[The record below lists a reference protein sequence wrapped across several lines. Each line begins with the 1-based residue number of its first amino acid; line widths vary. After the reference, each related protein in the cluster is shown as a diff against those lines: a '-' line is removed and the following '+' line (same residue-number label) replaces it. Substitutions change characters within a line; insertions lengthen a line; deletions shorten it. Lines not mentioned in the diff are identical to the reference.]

1 MARKPKLYTCDEV
14 IPDLYGDRGD
24 LLESCRD
31 FTPSYPFTEE
41 ERAAYVAEVAHCRT
55 LVGDKKAFEEAGC
68 KREAHAR
75 IPRGRLSFV
84 RPGTYHPYDPEAWRE
99 KDPQKRFEVTEATEA
114 RWIGEGPPLNART
127 QSPNVYGKGMT
138 RTQVRI
144 DELTQEIRAGLLRF
158 APEADGILTVVIPLQ
173 PYLLL
178 QAGVPKAAAT
188 LLVRKLGGRQV
199 WMHPQAERLSA
210 RARFKKLFAGADIT
224 FPPPNRDT
232 AVLDL
237 GEADLRR
244 LSGRLRDF
252 LPSLLALRRKNPMQL
267 ILSMTSTDL
276 RGTVTPLI
284 PNHSEEDLELDLEEA
299 VQGPGQV
306 TLVLGTP
313 GDLLTLKLQHS
324 KLRPRVERDQE
335 PDYTTLQG
343 FSLLELPAVLAQKV
357 VSGRRK
363 RRGRKRGPST
373 RQNPK
378 LQRTPMAKRSRKNPS
393 HSYNDDVLSSDPM
406 LNKLTDWYYPGT
418 VWDYYEEGAFNLSES
433 VPVNRR
439 NPSKRSKARKNGLTH
454 KQLLAGFGGK
464 AAQLAAAKSNPRPK
478 RGAYWPRNSVYE
490 LTDGPFGATQPLPVN
505 RRNPKSSGAKVW
517 RFPTPCAQCG
527 QSMQGME
534 YKVLAGRKGP
544 RGGKVR
550 AHKNCGR

>member
-1 MARKPKLYTCDEV
+1 
-14 IPDLYGDRGD
+14 
-24 LLESCRD
+24 
-31 FTPSYPFTEE
+31 
-41 ERAAYVAEVAHCRT
+41 
-55 LVGDKKAFEEAGC
+55 
-68 KREAHAR
+68 
-75 IPRGRLSFV
+75 
-84 RPGTYHPYDPEAWRE
+84 
-99 KDPQKRFEVTEATEA
+99 
-114 RWIGEGPPLNART
+114 
-127 QSPNVYGKGMT
+127 
-138 RTQVRI
+138 
-144 DELTQEIRAGLLRF
+144 
-158 APEADGILTVVIPLQ
+158 
-173 PYLLL
+173 
-178 QAGVPKAAAT
+178 
-188 LLVRKLGGRQV
+188 
-199 WMHPQAERLSA
+199 
-210 RARFKKLFAGADIT
+210 
-224 FPPPNRDT
+224 
-232 AVLDL
+232 
-237 GEADLRR
+237 
-244 LSGRLRDF
+244 
-252 LPSLLALRRKNPMQL
+252 MQL

-284 PNHSEEDLELDLEEA
+284 PNYSEEDLALDLEEA

-378 LQRTPMAKRSRKNPS
+378 LQRTPMAKRSRNNPR

-454 KQLLAGFGGK
+454 KQILAGFGGK